1 MNEFIGGVA
10 VCQMSRILPP
20 SLGTPPFPRSSLI
33 ASSLAAFAFHGH
45 LLSPAPSRHK
55 KAIAMMERNR
65 EPATQKEHSAHR
77 HVGLRYNIGE
87 SLCWE
92 VTNTVYG

>member
-10 VCQMSRILPP
+10 VRQMSRILPP
-20 SLGTPPFPRSSLI
+20 SRRPLSSLSLI

-65 EPATQKEHSAHR
+65 EPAQKEHSAHR
-77 HVGLRYNIGE
+77 HVGLRFNIGE

-92 VTNTVYG
+92 QCMAKWRAT

>member
-1 MNEFIGGVA
+1 MNSLAASPFAKCLAFSLPLVA
-10 VCQMSRILPP
+10 
-20 SLGTPPFPRSSLI
+20 PFPRSPLI

-87 SLCWE
+87 SLRWE